1 MKTIILRKL
10 NFVLLTIL
18 LTQGVFAQTS
28 NHPWSV
34 GLGVGILDYK
44 GELGNGLFNFQLKS
58 FEINSVKSNNR
69 PGIGVLTVARYLNEK
84 FDVAVNGHWGEW
96 GYYNTDNNSFFYR
109 NSRYLDANIRW
120 KFLSKTPKYFEP
132 FALAGLGYRNLEA
145 TQVTSAQNELVL
157 PLGLGA
163 RIPFNDRLG
172 LTLQS
177 NLGLTTGDNGDANI
191 EGGKDIFWNHSL
203 VLSYS
208 FGKVD
213 GDADKDGVKDSKD
226 KCPNTPEGAKV
237 DEDGCE
243 IDTDKDGIS
252 DRLDSCP
259 AVPGIPAFNGC
270 PDRDNDG
277 VQDKQDECPDNAGEI
292 GLKGCPDKDKDGI
305 ADKDDACPEVFGVA
319 LFKGCPDTDNDS
331 IQDAKDDCPTIKG
344 LAIFNGCPDRDEDG
358 VPDKDDACPDV
369 KGLKELKGCPK
380 DNPNPVPPIPPVPVP
395 PAPKPDTIEVQ
406 SIRFKLNST
415 ELTEESV
422 ERLAK
427 AIDYMKTNKG
437 YTLLLSGH
445 TDNTGSAAYNL
456 ELSKR
461 RASSVKT
468 YLIGKG
474 VPATSIRTQ
483 GFGLKFPISDNETE
497 EGRFENRRVI
507 LQGIK
512 K

>member
-1 MKTIILRKL
+1 MKINILKKL
-10 NFVLLTIL
+10 KVVLVTIL
-18 LTQGVFAQTS
+18 LTQTAFAQNST
-28 NHPWSV
+28 HPWSV

-44 GELGNGLFNFQLKS
+44 GESGNGLFNFQLKS
-58 FEINSVKSNNR
+58 FEIKSVKSNNR

-96 GYYNTDNNSFFYR
+96 GYYNTDNNTFFYR

-132 FALAGLGYRNLEA
+132 FALAGLGYRNLKA
-145 TQVTSAQNELVL
+145 TQVTAAQNELVL
-157 PLGLGA
+157 PIGLGA
-163 RIPFNDRLG
+163 RIPFNDRFG

-177 NLGLTTGDNGDANI
+177 NIGLNTGDNGDASI
-191 EGGKDIFWNHSL
+191 GGGKDLFWNHTL

-208 FGKVD
+208 FGKLD

-277 VQDKQDECPDNAGEI
+277 VQDKEDECPDNAGEI
-292 GLKGCPDKDKDGI
+292 ALKGCPDKDKDGI

-358 VPDKDDACPDV
+358 VPDKDDACPDE
-369 KGLKELKGCPK
+369 KGLKEFKGCPK
-380 DNPNPVPPIPPVPVP
+380 PNPID
-395 PAPKPDTIEVQ
+395 KDTIKVQ

-415 ELTEESV
+415 ELTDESKV
-422 ERLAK
+422 RLAE
-427 AIDYMKTNKG
+427 AIKFVKENNG
-437 YTLLLSGH
+437 YTLLLTGH
-445 TDNTGSAAYNL
+445 TDNVGSAAYNKV
-456 ELSKR
+456 LSER
-461 RASSVKT
+461 RAEAVKA
-468 YLIGKG
+468 YLKREG
-474 VPATSIRTQ
+474 VPGDKIQTQ
-483 GFGLKFPISDNETE
+483 GFGLKYPISTNDTE
-497 EGRFENRRVI
+497 EGRFENRRVMVE
-507 LQGIK
+507 GVK